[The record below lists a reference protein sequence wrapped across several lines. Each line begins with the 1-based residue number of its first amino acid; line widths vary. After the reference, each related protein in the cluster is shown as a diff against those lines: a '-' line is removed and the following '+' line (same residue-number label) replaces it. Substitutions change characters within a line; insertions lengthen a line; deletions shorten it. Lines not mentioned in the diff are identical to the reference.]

1 MTALTF
7 AAPTGEARIRTVT
20 GPAQLSALTGR
31 VLSREHL
38 RVDLRWPV
46 RAASDPHRWLDEE
59 LHVAAELTALR
70 KEHDLGLIVS
80 LTCLGM
86 GRDASALAR
95 ISAGSRVAVVASTG
109 YFADPFHPVA
119 MAGMDHEQVAERLI
133 AEIGFG
139 MDGTSVLPGVIGEV
153 GVWGEVPTPGEDKA
167 LRGAALAAQET
178 SLPVA
183 TYGRPGLAQL
193 ETLMDMGVA
202 PERIAI
208 GQQAVPGE
216 PDGGADPAV
225 HRKIAELG
233 AYVSFGDLAH
243 SGTASLKFVLE
254 LIEAGHAD
262 RIMLGSGVTRQSHIA
277 HYGGPGFGAVLTEFV
292 PALRACGVDDATL
305 DLLTR
310 ENTLRWLSSRL

>member
-1 MTALTF
+1 MTALNVD
-7 AAPTGEARIRTVT
+7 ARIRTVT

-38 RVDLRWPV
+38 RLDLRWPV
-46 RAASDPHRWLDEE
+46 RADSDPHRWLDEE

-70 KEHDLGLIVS
+70 KEHELGLVVE

-95 ISAGSRVAVVASTG
+95 ISAASRVAVVASTG
-109 YFADPFHPVA
+109 YFTDPFHPLA
-119 MAGMDHEQVAERLI
+119 MADMDHEQIAERLI

-153 GVWGEVPTPGEDKA
+153 GFWGETPTPGEEKA
-167 LRGAALAAQET
+167 LKGAALAALET

-193 ETLMDMGVA
+193 EILMEMGVA
-202 PERIAI
+202 PERIAV
-208 GQQAVPGE
+208 GQQDVA
-216 PDGGADPAV
+216 ADPGV

-243 SGTASLKFVLE
+243 SGDASLKFALE

-262 RIMLGSGVTRQSHIA
+262 RLLLGSGVTRQSHIA

-292 PALRACGVDDATL
+292 PALRACGVDDGTL
-305 DLLTR
+305 DLITR